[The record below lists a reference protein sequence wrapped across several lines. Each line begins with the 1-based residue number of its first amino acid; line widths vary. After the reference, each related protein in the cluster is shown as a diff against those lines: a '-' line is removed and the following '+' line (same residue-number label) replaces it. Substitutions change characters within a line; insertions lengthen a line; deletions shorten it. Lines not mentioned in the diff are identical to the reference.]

1 MTRIVAG
8 RFKGHR
14 LATPKSRNT
23 RPTTERVREALF
35 SRLEHYDALAGANV
49 LDLYAGSGALAFEA
63 VSRGARGAVLVE
75 IAKAAADAARTNAA
89 ALGLNDQVEVVAQSV
104 ASWRPDSG
112 DEPFDLV
119 FADPPYDVEERAVG
133 AFLERLAEPG
143 VLTEEAVIMVER
155 SVRSPEPAWPAGL
168 ERLDERR
175 YGETVLWF
183 AQPEL
188 PKEDQDQGQD
198 VSRET
203 GPA

>member
-14 LATPKSRNT
+14 LATPKSGKT

-75 IAKAAADAARTNAA
+75 IAKSAAHAARANAA
-89 ALGLNDQVEVVAQSV
+89 ALGLHDRVEVVAQSV
-104 ASWRPDSG
+104 ASWRPGAG

-133 AFLERLAEPG
+133 AFLARLAEPG
-143 VLTEEAVIMVER
+143 VLTRDAVIVVER
-155 SVRSPEPAWPAGL
+155 SVRSPEPVWPNGL
-168 ERLDERR
+168 ERFDERR

-188 PKEDQDQGQD
+188 PEEEQGQD
-198 VSRET
+198 QDASRET